1 MAKSNEF
8 KAEIILIIAGLSFGN
23 TPILSAI
30 LRDNNVSAL
39 EQVFIRA
46 VIGSLFGIIVILLTF
61 QFLNRGEIYHALT
74 KNNQFFY
81 AIQGLILTIMIM
93 VYFISIALDTPVGEA
108 ALLVQIHPLL
118 TLVLG
123 ALILKEKFSREKIIS
138 LLIAFAGL
146 FILIRPWEFTSF
158 LTHIVGD
165 IFAMLNGVFYSFY
178 LIVGRL
184 SKNHRLKVS
193 PLVSI
198 SFVLIWVLITF
209 LPILAIMTLLPL
221 NPIISSFS
229 LSVYNSVFILE
240 MGLLLGLLGSV
251 VPYGLIMIGSRYVES
266 SRTAILVL
274 GEPLGAIVLGLLILR
289 EPITIYYILG
299 GGLLLFAIIYL
310 TMAGSKPSSKA
321 SIILQNSS

>member
-1 MAKSNEF
+1 MPKSNEF
-8 KAEIILIIAGLSFGN
+8 KAEIVLIIAGLSFGN

-46 VIGSLFGIIVILLTF
+46 VIGSLFGIIVIIFTF
-61 QFLNRGEIYHALT
+61 QFLNRDEIHHALT

-123 ALILKEKFSREKIIS
+123 ALILKEKFTKEKIIS
-138 LLIAFAGL
+138 LFIAFTGL
-146 FILIRPWEFTSF
+146 FILIRPWEFNSF

-165 IFAMLNGVFYSFY
+165 VFAMLNGVFYSFY

-184 SKNHRLKVS
+184 SKDHRLKVS
-193 PLVSI
+193 PLTSI
-198 SFVLIWVLITF
+198 GFVLIWVLIIF
-209 LPILAIMTLLPL
+209 LPILFIMTLLPL

-229 LSVYNSVFILE
+229 LSVYNSVFVLE
-240 MGLLLGLLGSV
+240 MGILLGLLGSV

-274 GEPLGAIVLGLLILR
+274 GEPLGAIVLGLLILGQ
-289 EPITIYYILG
+289 PITIYYIFG

-310 TMAGSKPSSKA
+310 TTAIPKPPSKA
-321 SIILQNSS
+321 SIVLQSSS